1 MEVSCPQ
8 RSNCTTRTLPTPR
21 ILNRGSPEMSGCVGE
36 GSEGIS
42 YCADLLRPTGNRLT
56 LTAYEV
62 LMVTRSR

>member
-1 MEVSCPQ
+1 
-8 RSNCTTRTLPTPR
+8 
-21 ILNRGSPEMSGCVGE
+21 MSGCVGE